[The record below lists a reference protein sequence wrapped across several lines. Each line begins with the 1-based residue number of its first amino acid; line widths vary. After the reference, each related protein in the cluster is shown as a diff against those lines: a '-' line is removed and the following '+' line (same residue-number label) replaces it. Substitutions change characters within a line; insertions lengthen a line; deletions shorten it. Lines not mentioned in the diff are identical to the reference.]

1 MLFYYTIL
9 DTQQN
14 FDDFDISKQSFL
26 ARRVVCGGAWFDYFF
41 VELFVLRLE
50 SGCLPLRP
58 ANTGRLPLKPVEL
71 LLFGLLGALK
81 KLGPIDPLR
90 CMDP

>member
-1 MLFYYTIL
+1 MLMIL
-9 DTQQN
+9 I
-14 FDDFDISKQSFL
+14 FPFIPSKESGMWRC
-26 ARRVVCGGAWFDYFF
+26 AEVDYLF

-71 LLFGLLGALK
+71 LLLGLLGALK